1 MSAPARTVLRVQRPV
16 VAFGLAGLAVVAVQA
31 SAHGWRLPVLLG
43 LGGLLGVALYH
54 AAFGFTAAY
63 RRMFLDGDT
72 AAVRAQIVMLGVA
85 TLLFAPT
92 LAGGS
97 GIGIEVSGAAAPL
110 GLQVLVGAFLFGL
123 GMQLGNG
130 CGSGTLFTLGG
141 GSTRMI
147 ATLAFFCAGSFW
159 ASLDLLWWNETP
171 RRAAIVLGEEIGW
184 PGAAAAQLAFL
195 GLLWWALRRFGKDEA
210 PGQRGD
216 FEWRRLATGGWPF
229 LWGALALAVLSW
241 FSLMVAGHP
250 WSITWA
256 FSLWGAKAAQLFG
269 WNPEGVWFWTGGYQ
283 EYALG
288 HTIFEDTVSVMNFG
302 IVLGAL
308 MAAGLAGR
316 FTPAARLPWR
326 SLAAAV
332 IGGLLMGYG
341 ARIAFGCNIGAFF
354 SGVASTSLH
363 GWLWIAAALGGTWI
377 GIRLRPWFGLANP

>member
-1 MSAPARTVLRVQRPV
+1 VSAPARTVLRVQRPV

-31 SAHGWRLPVLLG
+31 STHGWRLPVLLG

-159 ASLDLLWWNETP
+159 ASLDMQWWNETP

-288 HTIFEDTVSVMNFG
+288 HSIFEDTVSVMNFG
-302 IVLGAL
+302 IVFSLDGGGPRGPIYAGGAL
-308 MAAGLAGR
+308 AVALARGGCHR
-316 FTPAARLPWR
+316 RIADGVRSADRLRLQYRRVFLRCCLDQPAW
-326 SLAAAV
+326 LALDC
-332 IGGLLMGYG
+332 GG
-341 ARIAFGCNIGAFF
+341 ARRHMDRHPL
-354 SGVASTSLH
+354 T
-363 GWLWIAAALGGTWI
+363 ALV
-377 GIRLRPWFGLANP
+377 RAC